1 MVSLSDPICQSTALK
16 AMAVAPKVTGIISL
30 FSSTFIIQ
38 HVLRD
43 RKRRSLTYHR
53 LLLGMSI
60 SDFFGSLM
68 CFLST
73 WPIPRGEACLAA
85 GTTATCTAQGF
96 FGQTAALCTPT
107 YNISLAIYYILV
119 IVKGWKE
126 YRVSKIEKYLHA
138 FPILAGFGTGFAALG
153 LKLYNNYGWLC
164 WIAPAPNNPDNF
176 LIYQLA
182 FLVAEAW
189 AIIIFLAICMTIIY
203 FHVLKQEKKL
213 DKYSASFSQKK
224 RKQSK
229 KIRNQ
234 AFLYVGCMYMTWI
247 FGSALVFIAADAW
260 KAPPTFIIVG
270 QIGHLTFF
278 PLQGF
283 FNLLIYMLP
292 RILRHFEEG
301 VPLTQSFKRRK
312 SSFFSFLQNSISKR
326 KRSQTQAETQVSCDE
341 GNVETGENGEKGAA
355 LEDHVDDRDNEGG
368 EGTSGENKIGGGDSG
383 EDDEGDGETD
393 AIDELEYIVEA

>member
-1 MVSLSDPICQSTALK
+1 MVSLSDPKCQITKLK
-16 AMAVAPKVTGIISL
+16 AMAIAPKVTGIISL
-30 FSSTFIIQ
+30 ISSTFIIQ

-43 RKRRSLTYHR
+43 RKRRNLTYHR

-96 FGQTAALCTPT
+96 FNQTAALCTPT
-107 YNISLAIYYILV
+107 YNISLAVYYILV
-119 IVKGWKE
+119 IVKGRKE
-126 YRVSKIEKYLHA
+126 SRVSKIEKYLHA
-138 FPILAGFGTGFAALG
+138 LPILAGFGTGFAALG
-153 LKLYNNYGWLC
+153 LKLYNGAGWIC
-164 WIAPAPNNPDNF
+164 WIAPAPNNPERNDPNYG
-176 LIYQLA
+176 IYRLA
-182 FLVAEAW
+182 FLYADAW
-189 AIIIFLAICMTIIY
+189 AIIVFLAVCMCIIY

-213 DKYSASFSQKK
+213 DKYRASYSQKK

-247 FGSALVFIAADAW
+247 FGSAFRFMQFAG
-260 KAPPTFIIVG
+260 KTPPTSIIV
-270 QIGHLTFF
+270 LFVTFF

-283 FNLLIYMLP
+283 FNLTVYMFP
-292 RILRHFEEG
+292 RILRYFEEG
-301 VPLTQSFKRRK
+301 VPLTQSFRRTSSLFSSIRSVAKKR
-312 SSFFSFLQNSISKR
+312 Q
-326 KRSQTQAETQVSCDE
+326 SQTQAETQVSCVE
-341 GNVETGENGEKGAA
+341 GVAETNENGAI
-355 LEDHVDDRDNEGG
+355 LEEDVDDADKEAEEHG
-368 EGTSGENKIGGGDSG
+368 I
-383 EDDEGDGETD
+383 EDTTNAIEEGDPGDEDGTGDAPKD

>member
-1 MVSLSDPICQSTALK
+1 MVSLSDPKCQITKLK
-16 AMAVAPKVTGIISL
+16 AMAIAPKVTGIISL

-96 FGQTAALCTPT
+96 FNQTAALCTPT

-126 YRVSKIEKYLHA
+126 SRVSKIEKYLHA
-138 FPILAGFGTGFAALG
+138 LPILAGFGTGFAALG
-153 LKLYNNYGWLC
+153 LKLYNGAGWIC
-164 WIAPAPNNPDNF
+164 WIAPAPNNPERNDPNYG
-176 LIYQLA
+176 IYRLA
-182 FLVAEAW
+182 FLYADAW

-213 DKYSASFSQKK
+213 DKYRTSFSQKK

-247 FGSALVFIAADAW
+247 FGSVRFGIILFSVNASFGTLFLISLLSSLVFFR
-260 KAPPTFIIVG
+260 PFVSCNLRGRHPRPTS
-270 QIGHLTFF
+270 LSSSSPSF
-278 PLQGF
+278 PSRDSSTWLF
-283 FNLLIYMLP
+283 TCFHVSCA
-292 RILRHFEEG
+292 ILRRG
-301 VPLTQSFKRRK
+301 YLLLNLSRGRRAV
-312 SSFFSFLQNSISKR
+312 SFLLSK
-326 KRSQTQAETQVSCDE
+326 
-341 GNVETGENGEKGAA
+341 
-355 LEDHVDDRDNEGG
+355 
-368 EGTSGENKIGGGDSG
+368 
-383 EDDEGDGETD
+383 
-393 AIDELEYIVEA
+393 IVFPRG